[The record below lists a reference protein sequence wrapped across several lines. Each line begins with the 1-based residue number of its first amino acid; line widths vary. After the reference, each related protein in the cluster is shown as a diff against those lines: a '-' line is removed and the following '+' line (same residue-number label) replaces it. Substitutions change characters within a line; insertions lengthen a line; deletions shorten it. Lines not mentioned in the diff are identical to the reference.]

1 MEYVQER
8 IATLHDFGDADPP
21 APLDRATVVVPMTE
35 REHASLAAE
44 RVLETLE
51 RVSPDR
57 VLIALRASEVALP
70 EVVAWL
76 EGFDLPLS
84 VCWCT
89 APAVEDRLAAAGI
102 EAPAGKG
109 RDVWLALGIAAS
121 SDFIVF
127 HDADAKSYAAS
138 HVPRLLFP
146 LAGEASF
153 AKGYYARVE
162 NGRLYGR
169 LCRLFVAPVLR
180 ALRDEYDAPILQYLA
195 AFRYPLAGEFAMT
208 GDLARRLRAQP
219 GWGLE
224 LGSLGDAFGAA
235 GFAGSAQVDLGTHEH
250 DHRSVGGPSGLGDM
264 SREVAAA
271 LFRALADHG
280 LQPDLEALRPQ
291 YRAAADRFV
300 AQYAADA
307 GFNGLDYDPAA
318 EREQVE
324 TYADAIAPLGPDQRL
339 PAWTDAPLDAAD
351 VREASAAAI
360 ADATER

>member
-51 RVSPDR
+51 RVAPDR
-57 VLIALRASEVALP
+57 VLIALRASEAALP
-70 EVVAWL
+70 EVVSWL

-89 APAVEDRLAAAGI
+89 APAIEDRLAAAGI
-102 EAPAGKG
+102 ETPAGKG

-121 SDFIVF
+121 SDFVVV

-162 NGRLYGR
+162 NGQLYGR

-208 GDLARRLRAQP
+208 GDLARRLR
-219 GWGLE
+219 
-224 LGSLGDAFGAA
+224 
-235 GFAGSAQVDLGTHEH
+235 
-250 DHRSVGGPSGLGDM
+250 
-264 SREVAAA
+264 
-271 LFRALADHG
+271 
-280 LQPDLEALRPQ
+280 
-291 YRAAADRFV
+291 
-300 AQYAADA
+300 
-307 GFNGLDYDPAA
+307 
-318 EREQVE
+318 
-324 TYADAIAPLGPDQRL
+324 
-339 PAWTDAPLDAAD
+339 
-351 VREASAAAI
+351 EASAEAI